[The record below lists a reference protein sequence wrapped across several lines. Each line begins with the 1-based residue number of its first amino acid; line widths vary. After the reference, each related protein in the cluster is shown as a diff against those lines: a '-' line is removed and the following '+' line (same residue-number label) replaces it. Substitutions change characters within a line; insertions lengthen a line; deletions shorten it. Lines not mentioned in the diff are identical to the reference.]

1 MRSYVNIKRIAY
13 NILLCAVCALCA
25 IGAARLSHHATKG
38 FCLSKVRSNLLEET
52 SLASV
57 EEKDKQFLAELFG
70 QKFRFLGR
78 GLQSFVFESEDGK
91 YVLKLFNNRYPR
103 NVRLFSWL
111 SRLPLVGDWA
121 EERAGYFA
129 KQLTKT
135 FQSYE
140 IAFEEMQEK
149 TGLSYIHLKPTEALP
164 NKLVILDPLNI
175 AHEINPNEF
184 GFLIQ
189 KKATL
194 VYPALKTYLKS
205 NDLEGT
211 KQALASLIDLFFWKW
226 EQGIADNDPLIRT
239 NYGFIEGKA
248 LQIDVGPLSKQAILP
263 QEQKAQIQK
272 ISSSLRHWL
281 TENAPELTT
290 FLDQELQKHLSSEE

>member
-1 MRSYVNIKRIAY
+1 MRSYVNIKRSLF
-13 NILLCAVCALCA
+13 NVFLFALCA

-38 FCLSKVRSNLLEET
+38 FCLSKVRSNLMQET
-52 SLASV
+52 TFAAV
-57 EEKDKQFLAELFG
+57 EEKDKQFLDELFE
-70 QKFRFLGR
+70 QKFHFLGR
-78 GLQSFVFESEDGK
+78 GLQSFAFESEDGK

-103 NVRLFSWL
+103 NVRLFSVL
-111 SRLPLVGDWA
+111 SHLPIVSNWA
-121 EERAGYFA
+121 EERKAYFTE
-129 KQLTKT
+129 KFTKT
-135 FQSYE
+135 FQSYK

-149 TGLSYIHLKPTEALP
+149 TGLAYIHLKSTQGLP
-164 NKLVILDPLNI
+164 NKLVIVDPLHI
-175 AHEINPNEF
+175 SHEIDPNAF

-194 VYPALKTYLKS
+194 IYPALKTYITS

-239 NYGFIEGKA
+239 NYGLLKGKA
-248 LQIDVGPLSKQAILP
+248 LQIDVGPLSKQAVLP
-263 QEQKAQIQK
+263 QDQKAQIQK
-272 ISSSLRHWL
+272 ISASLRHWL
-281 TENAPELTT
+281 TENAPELIT